1 MGTVYCLVLLC
12 LRLNEVCPGI
22 NGCFVCDSC
31 PLLLYFVYFFVLS
44 LVFFINVYFCKYVSN
59 SGNIQSMN
67 NQLGQDEN
75 GTNYVFNI

>member
-1 MGTVYCLVLLC
+1 MVVLCVTVALCFFILSISLV
-12 LRLNEVCPGI
+12 
-22 NGCFVCDSC
+22 F
-31 PLLLYFVYFFVLS
+31 S
-44 LVFFINVYFCKYVSN
+44 LVFFINVYFCKYVSY